1 MMENHT
7 LYGFHMSG
15 NECQIDPMGF
25 IVFESLPLVDPNEAP
40 LLTKAPLTKIA
51 QVTVPPLAQMK
62 LDLLFQK
69 IDGFKPVSK
78 N

>member
-1 MMENHT
+1 
-7 LYGFHMSG
+7 
-15 NECQIDPMGF
+15 MGF